1 MPEEK
6 SKIPTSAYLMWIVA
20 LVATLLVSLL
30 LIYMGVDSLTKE
42 DLANGAFN
50 MLMGVAGIGIAI
62 KLAYDLSKMKL
73 AYEEEKQEFLAELK
87 CTDCGRKMLRPF
99 KEGDYVGKISDED
112 RCPQCSSSM
121 VLTAIFARTPSKR
134 KEGGIGVL
142 PVSR

>member
-6 SKIPTSAYLMWIVA
+6 SKIPTSAYLIWIVA

-30 LIYMGVDSLTKE
+30 LIYMGIDSFTKN

-73 AYEEEKQEFLAELK
+73 AYEEEKQEFLTELK
-87 CTDCGRKMLRPF
+87 CTACGRKMLRPF
-99 KEGDYVGKISDED
+99 REGDYVGKVSGED
-112 RCPQCSSSM
+112 RCPQCDSSM
-121 VLTAIFARTPSKR
+121 VLTAIFARTPSKK

-142 PVSR
+142 PISR